1 MKKINNYYRYN
12 EEDDRLLVED
22 ILDFIK
28 TFLICSL
35 IVIFINTFL
44 LSPKQVSG
52 RSMYPTLQNHQKGI
66 VNVLNANINGIQRYD
81 IVVAKVTEDNET
93 SEVIKRVIGMPNDT
107 ISCKDE
113 VIYINNKPL
122 DEPYLNTS
130 YKQDWISKN
139 YYFTKNFSEVRLG
152 ENEYFLMGDNRPLSQ
167 DSRDFGPVK
176 REQIIAKDFLILWP
190 LDEISYLS

>member
-66 VNVLNANINGIQRYD
+66 VNVLNANINGIRRYD

-107 ISCKDE
+107 ISCKNE